1 MSRRSVRRNA
11 AVRLLIAC
19 LRDDP
24 AFDPARASR
33 LLGATS
39 SGDLLAAAAY
49 HGVSGWAYERLRG
62 MPDAPDELIGE
73 LRDRY
78 DLAVRRHLR
87 ATWELAGLAPVLDAS
102 AGQWAVMKGPAVVEL
117 LYPSPGVRPYGDIDV
132 LVEPARF
139 DEVLTTLQQ
148 HGSQLLDRNWKVIR
162 RDRLGELHLRL
173 PGGTPLDLHWNVVNM
188 YRGRMRIEA
197 HELLDHAV
205 RANLGGV
212 SAPTLDPTNTMI
224 HLAIHATLAGG
235 DRLRWMQDV
244 ALAASRRPPD
254 WEALTARA
262 EAWAVAAPVGF
273 MLHRA
278 RTVLGAPIPEWTPRR
293 LLGRRYRALMRLV
306 DAVSPWE
313 RARGRL
319 TTPSLLL
326 TRSMGLGLGG
336 AAGWL
341 VSRTLARLDPREP
354 AASSTFTPRGDER
367 DLVAFLADVV
377 TTGRRS

>member
-1 MSRRSVRRNA
+1 MSRNGRRRDA
-11 AVRLLIAC
+11 AIALLIAC
-19 LRDDP
+19 VREDEP
-24 AFDPARASR
+24 FDLERASR
-33 LLGATS
+33 LLSATTPT
-39 SGDLLAAAAY
+39 DLLAAAAY
-49 HGVSGWAYERLRG
+49 HGVSGWAYDRLRVL
-62 MPDAPDELIGE
+62 PDASDDLVGE

-78 DLAVRRHLR
+78 DDAVRGHLR
-87 ATWELAGLAPVLDAS
+87 ATWELASLAPILDAD
-102 AGQWAVMKGPAVVEL
+102 AVRWVVIKGMAVVEL
-117 LYPSPGVRPYGDIDV
+117 IYASPGVRPYGDIDV

-139 DEVLTTLQQ
+139 DEVLTRLQE
-148 HGSQLLDRNWKVIR
+148 HGSQLLDRNWTVIR

-188 YRGRMRIEA
+188 YRGRIRIEA
-197 HELLDHAV
+197 HELLDRAV

-212 SAPTLDPTNTMI
+212 VAPTLDPTDTMI
-224 HLAIHATLAGG
+224 HLALHATLAGG
-235 DRLRWMQDV
+235 DRLRWMKDV

-254 WEALTARA
+254 WDALTARA
-262 EAWAVAAPVGF
+262 EAWGVGTPVGF
-273 MLHRA
+273 MLQRA
-278 RTVLGAPIPEWTPRR
+278 RTVLGAPIPDQIPRR
-293 LLGRRYRALMRLV
+293 LLPRSYRAVMRLV

-313 RARGRL
+313 SARGRL

-367 DLVAFLADVV
+367 DLAAFLADVV
-377 TTGRRS
+377 ITGRR